1 MKKFMHWIPLMI
13 SIPMM
18 VAAFYWSEPAD
29 RRAIAKAS
37 VDERVLQKV
46 LYALDYEKTPVTR
59 LKLQAFEQ
67 GCQLEQREN
76 NTNTENMRIVNHQRK
91 AITQSF

>member
-1 MKKFMHWIPLMI
+1 MPFILLMI
-13 SIPMM
+13 SLPLM
-18 VAAFYWSEPAD
+18 VTAFYWSAPAE
-29 RRAIAKAS
+29 REAIAKAS
-37 VDERVLQKV
+37 DNECVLQKV
-46 LYALDYEKTPVTR
+46 LYALDYEKKPLSR

-91 AITQSF
+91 AVTQ